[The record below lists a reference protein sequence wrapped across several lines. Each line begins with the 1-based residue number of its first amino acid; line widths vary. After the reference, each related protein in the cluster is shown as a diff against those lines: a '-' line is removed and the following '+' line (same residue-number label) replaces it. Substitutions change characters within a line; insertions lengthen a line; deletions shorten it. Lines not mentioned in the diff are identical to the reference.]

1 MSSDSVTD
9 IVLSDDFKAKVKT
22 LKEEIYNKYNE
33 ISKEQTPQVDG
44 NGIKIIE
51 KRPDGYDYII
61 ESYMRDCLD
70 RHFPGW
76 TWEAA
81 APLQFL
87 GSEWVVAQGHLVIID
102 EYLLALGI
110 SPPVRKFFGVDSVRV
125 QFKKDSD
132 HSNPA
137 NIVDVGDNC
146 KQANTAALKYAINR
160 LCHIGDD
167 VYGKR
172 IEDVGAGSLDSVL
185 EANPDGTNFG
195 RWISE
200 HHWSWSEIMKI
211 LGVNSMTEVT
221 DFKDAFEKVKEAKGL
236 Q

>member
-1 MSSDSVTD
+1 M
-9 IVLSDDFKAKVKT
+9 KT

-110 SPPVRKFFGVDSVRV
+110 SPPVDTRATVALPRSAMAVASSTRSGGWNGT
-125 QFKKDSD
+125 SD
-132 HSNPA
+132 TKGSPLSLA
-137 NIVDVGDNC
+137 TSIS
-146 KQANTAALKYAINR
+146 TAR
-160 LCHIGDD
+160 
-167 VYGKR
+167 
-172 IEDVGAGSLDSVL
+172 
-185 EANPDGTNFG
+185 
-195 RWISE
+195 
-200 HHWSWSEIMKI
+200 
-211 LGVNSMTEVT
+211 
-221 DFKDAFEKVKEAKGL
+221 
-236 Q
+236 